1 MDAKEGGIMALAR
14 NVTVN
19 LQNGDPKST
28 IYTVPAGKKMIVVF
42 VVVKAPTASLAGAT
56 DVDFGDGAGANT
68 WLNAVNLADLTTS
81 AKFRVISSLNTTYTI
96 FDAGDVFGVKPVTGA
111 VLDADA
117 IVDLFGYLYDE

>member
-14 NVTVN
+14 NVDVH
-19 LQNGDPKST
+19 LQNGDGKSD

-42 VVVKAPTASLAGAT
+42 VVIKEPTASLAGAT

-68 WLNAVNLADLTTS
+68 WLNAVNLADLTLS
-81 AKFRVISSLNTTYTI
+81 SHGRVISSDNITYTI
-96 FDAGDVFGVKPVTGA
+96 FDAGDVFGIIPVTGA

-117 IVDLFGYLYDE
+117 KADLFGYLFDE